1 MPDPKPLVT
10 VKQAAAAYQKT
21 ERTIW
26 TWVAKGAVPS
36 VRVGGSRYVLLEHG
50 SCATHTST
58 STD

>member
-1 MPDPKPLVT
+1 MPDQKPLVT

-50 SCATHTST
+50 VSPTTT